1 MLFRSTVA
9 EGDDDRV
16 YMPYFKD
23 IQALGLPMVSVRRI
37 LGPFDNWKNYA
48 IPRDGHPNQRLTD
61 AVAKELLKILG
72 P

>member
-1 MLFRSTVA
+1 
-9 EGDDDRV
+9 
-16 YMPYFKD
+16 MPYFKD
-23 IQALGLPMVSVRRI
+23 IRALGLPMVSVRHI

-48 IPRDGHPNQRLTD
+48 IPHDGHPNQQLTD